1 MQNLYS
7 IMPYIPEEEIF
18 VQTDDN
24 LFSERNPNN
33 ARSLIISEQGKELTQ
48 TKKMN
53 IRFNDISYESVEQI
67 YELEKYLF

>member
-1 MQNLYS
+1 
-7 IMPYIPEEEIF
+7 MPYIPEEEVF
-18 VQTDDN
+18 VQTDNN

-48 TKKMN
+48 TRKMN
-53 IRFNDISYESVEQI
+53 IRFYDISYESVEQI

>member
-1 MQNLYS
+1 
-7 IMPYIPEEEIF
+7 MPYIPEEEVF

-48 TKKMN
+48 TKKN
-53 IRFNDISYESVEQI
+53 EYSF
-67 YELEKYLF
+67 

>member
-1 MQNLYS
+1 
-7 IMPYIPEEEIF
+7 MPYIPEEEIF